1 MDSQILE
8 LLNKKIEEQVKSHS
22 EALVSGKSADFAA
35 YRELCGK
42 IAGLQTAQR
51 EIAELHQ
58 RLKADDELY
67 DN

>member
-1 MDSQILE
+1 MDNQILE

-22 EALVSGKSADFAA
+22 EALVSGQSKDYAH

-51 EIAELHQ
+51 EIGDLV
-58 RLKADDELY
+58 RKLKDDN